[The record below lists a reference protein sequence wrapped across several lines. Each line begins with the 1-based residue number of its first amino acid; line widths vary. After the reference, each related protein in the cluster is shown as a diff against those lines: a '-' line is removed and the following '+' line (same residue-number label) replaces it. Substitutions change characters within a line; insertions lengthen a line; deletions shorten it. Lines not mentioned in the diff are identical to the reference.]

1 MLTDNFLLPIRFEQT
16 VNRKHPFQFPTV
28 RKPPKM
34 KKIQEIFLKIP
45 VKRDN
50 APIKSNVL
58 FQIQNAS
65 NEDTTHL
72 PSRLV
77 PDKRCFLHMLHKA
90 QYSLL
95 H

>member
-1 MLTDNFLLPIRFEQT
+1 MLIDNFLLPIRFGQT
-16 VNRKHPFQFPTV
+16 INRKHPFQFPTV
-28 RKPPKM
+28 RKLPKM

-45 VKRDN
+45 IKQDN

-58 FQIQNAS
+58 SQIRNAS
-65 NEDTTHL
+65 DEDTTHH

-77 PDKRCFLHMLHKA
+77 PDKRRFLHMLHKA
-90 QYSLL
+90 QCSLL